1 MAVILNSTKSTAG
14 GPYVYYEVSAEEVAG
29 TRTADSVQ
37 IKWGARGHL
46 ANDDSTLGTG
56 GGYGIIGHLK
66 INGTEVSSITIKGTG
81 TQWKGKSWK
90 PYVYNTFT
98 LTGLSATQTL
108 ISSITF
114 NATRTSN
121 SSSSAGYMTAKNC
134 SDVTITKGFQ
144 KSSFESGAT
153 SGILGTGQTI
163 QIKSVSD
170 SFTHQLRLKIG
181 NDTYDIDVSDFTT
194 SGLYKNISWTP
205 SYNYANYNTDG
216 NTVYGQ
222 LVLTTSGGGTTD
234 TTTSDIALTI
244 PDNSTTKSG
253 ISISTSDSTNLLA
266 TYDKY
271 VQNKS
276 VLVITPTFT
285 SKYNSWARKYYY
297 EIKANDDSGTIL
309 ESGDGNSNDSNKFY
323 WTPSYVGT
331 VYIKITLTDSRYFV
345 STNDATIDTAA
356 YNPPSSSR
364 FSCERDANTSSTI
377 NCYIKANGENVNNKY
392 ANSVTYKLYYKKTSS
407 NTWSEYGNVGTG
419 YSIDLTNPPVK
430 ITGTDKSSSYDI
442 KLTAWDSFTNET
454 QIATDKTPPA
464 FTLMNF
470 NTSGKAMAIGKVS
483 EAGANQELLEI
494 GMTTEIT
501 PPTNVYSGLT
511 INSSNRNEGSIAYNN
526 QDKTKSYVFGYGTGG
541 FDGMGLWSHET
552 GKNTMTINK
561 NGVAAVAQ
569 SFKIPVNSNNG
580 YGLVDHADNS
590 IIKDWNNGTITM
602 DATGGDLFLGFQN
615 TNSVNIFNGKA
626 YFNSAGGFHAK
637 TIQQQIVSNGTGGTS
652 GVYVKLCNMTF
663 GFHNQGE
670 FANFRIY
677 VGDGNNGRDN
687 QNAFIDLT
695 MQLGWTGNND
705 GRLGCNWELH
715 PLNTNFDLNN
725 VNIIVIANSN
735 INYDIYLWTD
745 KYYCVPNY
753 TYDCSSNVII
763 TNDGTTST
771 IYPSGTQCDI
781 RGEVIGNTA
790 QIGDTSTLDMA
801 HHFQIGE
808 ILICFGIRNVH
819 SVANS
824 TATDTVGFGA
834 YFRYP
839 PIVNVTAMTGGPNTY
854 EKGAGVTNITTDRF
868 DLTHYRTDN
877 TTTSYQW
884 IAIGLRA

>member
-483 EAGANQELLEI
+483 EASANEELLEI
-494 GMTTEIT
+494 GMNTEIT
-501 PPTNVYSGLT
+501 PPQNGYSGLK
-511 INSSNRNEGSIAYNN
+511 INSSNYNEASITY
-526 QDKTKSYVFGYGTGG
+526 TKASDTSKSWVAGYGTAN
-541 FDGMGLWSHET
+541 FDGFGIYSHET
-552 GKNTMTINK
+552 TQNALTIDRYGQTHSPNGYYSTEFGSVNTPNGGSGLVVKRASAPIDGTPQ
-561 NGVAAVAQ
+561 NGVVLEYGNSTSWVGQLFISDNAGDGIWYNGWSNGVRGNWRKLQLVEDTGWTPLTTTSDFESYSWGQLQYRNLNGVVSIVGALKVLNTTTWNTLVTTLPVGSRPPIEYDVVCRTSKWETIKAY
-569 SFKIPVNSNNG
+569 VNS
-580 YGLVDHADNS
+580 
-590 IIKDWNNGTITM
+590 
-602 DATGGDLFLGFQN
+602 
-615 TNSVNIFNGKA
+615 
-626 YFNSAGGFHAK
+626 
-637 TIQQQIVSNGTGGTS
+637 S
-652 GVYVKLCNMTF
+652 G
-663 GFHNQGE
+663 
-670 FANFRIY
+670 
-677 VGDGNNGRDN
+677 
-687 QNAFIDLT
+687 
-695 MQLGWTGNND
+695 
-705 GRLGCNWELH
+705 ELH
-715 PLNTNFDLNN
+715 
-725 VNIIVIANSN
+725 
-735 INYDIYLWTD
+735 
-745 KYYCVPNY
+745 
-753 TYDCSSNVII
+753 
-763 TNDGTTST
+763 
-771 IYPSGTQCDI
+771 
-781 RGEVIGNTA
+781 
-790 QIGDTSTLDMA
+790 TLDMINGTYLNPGDSLELA
-801 HHFQIGE
+801 ITY
-808 ILICFGIRNVH
+808 I
-819 SVANS
+819 A
-824 TATDTVGFGA
+824 GA
-834 YFRYP
+834 
-839 PIVNVTAMTGGPNTY
+839 
-854 EKGAGVTNITTDRF
+854 
-868 DLTHYRTDN
+868 
-877 TTTSYQW
+877 
-884 IAIGLRA
+884 